1 MRNVFSQVV
10 GQTTGQV
17 YPQNVCL
24 WLNLLHTNCLQR
36 FLCKLIV
43 NSLCWT
49 LKCLAQLLSTDMP
62 MDIQVCSVCSGLRW
76 EWGIV
81 PSKLTVCRCNSSS
94 WQVNK
99 TKNFNRTNWSIG
111 MVAWLQLNPL
121 TLVSDLLNTEFLLTR
136 SFQYQAH
143 MRWEWKKISIRGLL
157 VDPVPN
163 SPNWH
168 HKNCMADSRR
178 IYN

>member
-1 MRNVFSQVV
+1 MVVMRNVFSQVV

-24 WLNLLHTNCLQR
+24 WLNLLHTNCLQK

-49 LKCLAQLLSTDMP
+49 LKCLAQLLSMDMP

-81 PSKLTVCRCNSSS
+81 PSKLTVCRCDSSS
-94 WQVNK
+94 RQVNK
-99 TKNFNRTNWSIG
+99 TKNFNRTNWSIR
-111 MVAWLQLNPL
+111 MVAWLQLNPFSQKWP
-121 TLVSDLLNTEFLLTR
+121 TKYRISPD
-136 SFQYQAH
+136 
-143 MRWEWKKISIRGLL
+143 KIISISSTHEMRMKK
-157 VDPVPN
+157 
-163 SPNWH
+163 
-168 HKNCMADSRR
+168 KNQLGD
-178 IYN
+178 Y